1 MRVSAQLAAE
11 PARPLCVFVV
21 DDDDLT
27 REALAEVLGSEP
39 GFEVSGSAASLDD
52 ALSQIGDG
60 VDVAIV
66 DLGLGEDS
74 GIDLIAALRHRFPQ
88 LDLMAHTVFDDRDN
102 VFQALKAGASSYVL
116 KGASAD
122 ELVAAVRE
130 LSRGGSPMSPKI
142 ARLVIEHLQGG
153 AQPDPLSPR
162 ERQILRHIDRG
173 LTYKEIAAELSIS
186 AHTVHSHIKNVY
198 ERLQASGKRDAL
210 ARARSRGLI

>member
-1 MRVSAQLAAE
+1 MSAEAALDA
-11 PARPLCVFVV
+11 ARPLRVFVV

-27 REALAEVLGSEP
+27 RESLAEVLTSDP
-39 GFEVSGSAASLDD
+39 GLEVAGSAACLED
-52 ALSQIGDG
+52 ALAQIGDQ

-66 DLGLGEDS
+66 DLGLGADS
-74 GIDLIAALRHRFPQ
+74 GIDLIAALRHRFPE
-88 LDLMAHTVFDDRDN
+88 LDVMAHTVFDDRDN

-122 ELVAAVRE
+122 ELVLAVRE

-142 ARLVIEHLQGG
+142 ARLVIEHLQVG

-162 ERQILRHIDRG
+162 ERQILRHIDQG
-173 LTYKEIAAELSIS
+173 LTYKEIAAQLSIS

-210 ARARSRGLI
+210 SRARERGLI